1 MTVVL
6 LLLLLV
12 VVVVLRARSVVI
24 LKPNCCISSPGRL
37 HDTGAE
43 VPCEAARPVSKRE
56 GSQLPEQC
64 SAQGVLHPQAAAD
77 GRHGHGRPRR
87 RHAWLW
93 IDHLRHLREHIAQVG
108 RVDFQ
113 SYENVLLIIFSSSAR
128 TVIATSVL

>member
-1 MTVVL
+1 MTVV

-43 VPCEAARPVSKRE
+43 VPSEAARPVSKRE
-56 GSQLPEQC
+56 GGQLAEQC

-93 IDHLRHLREHIAQVG
+93 VDHLRHLREHIAQVG
-108 RVDFQ
+108 RVEP
-113 SYENVLLIIFSSSAR
+113 YENVLIIFSSSAR